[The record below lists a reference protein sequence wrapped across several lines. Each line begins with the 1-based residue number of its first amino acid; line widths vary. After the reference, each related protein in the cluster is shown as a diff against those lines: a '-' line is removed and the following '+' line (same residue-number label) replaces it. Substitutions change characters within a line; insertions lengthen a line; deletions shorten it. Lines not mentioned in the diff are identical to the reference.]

1 MRTAEWTGAG
11 RWREVRL
18 PFVNYSSDI
27 PMLHSAVTHTDHR
40 TIPGTECFRS
50 PVSQFDPLD
59 LSGHLMQMR
68 VWASEEFWGRAAKR
82 GSDCGR
88 DGNSR
93 SILPGK
99 PNQNISDVVTPGQNA
114 LGTFPKSNRCICKC
128 QVGHWIREGSTP
140 NVSID
145 LARWSG
151 LLVQIRVPTSGADV
165 RT

>member
-27 PMLHSAVTHTDHR
+27 PCYIQRLHTR
-40 TIPGTECFRS
+40 TTVLFQEQSVFGRH
-50 PVSQFDPLD
+50 VSQFDPLD